1 MDKPLT
7 TPSEK
12 QGEDA
17 MLAKLLRQDGSGF
30 DVAGA
35 TALVA
40 GVLAAAPNAIAAD
53 WVRLVA
59 PHPSPELIAALS
71 ALAASLSAAPPAPGP
86 GPAERLALLRAELA
100 RRGVHGFL
108 VPRADEHQ
116 GEYVPRCAQRLAW
129 LTGFTGSAGL
139 AAVLPKAAAVF
150 IDGRYTL
157 QARAEVDPTLYAYR
171 HLSNEPAHAWV
182 AETLQPGEIL
192 AYDPRLHTL
201 GEVERFRAAAVK
213 AGGRLAALSDN
224 PLDAIWPDRPPPPL
238 APVVPHDVHFAGE
251 SAETKRQQW
260 S

>member
-12 QGEDA
+12 HGDDA
-17 MLAKLLRQDGSGF
+17 MLAKLLGQDGSGF
-30 DVAGA
+30 DVAGVK
-35 TALVA
+35 ALVA

-129 LTGFTGSAGL
+129 LTGFTGSATR
-139 AAVLPKAAAVF
+139 AARPPKAAPAR
-150 IDGRYTL
+150 IRRRANP
-157 QARAEVDPTLYAYR
+157 QAR
-171 HLSNEPAHAWV
+171 
-182 AETLQPGEIL
+182 
-192 AYDPRLHTL
+192 
-201 GEVERFRAAAVK
+201 
-213 AGGRLAALSDN
+213 GRS
-224 PLDAIWPDRPPPPL
+224 
-238 APVVPHDVHFAGE
+238 
-251 SAETKRQQW
+251 
-260 S
+260 